1 MKEALLLNPR
11 KTKREVIEDTL
22 RALIRVMRQE
32 INKTINKTQ
41 NMVVGIAQKI
51 LINKKKLCN

>member
-1 MKEALLLNPR
+1 LKEALLLNPR

-22 RALIRVMRQE
+22 IVLIRVMRQD
-32 INKTINKTQ
+32 INKTQ

-51 LINKKKLCN
+51 FN